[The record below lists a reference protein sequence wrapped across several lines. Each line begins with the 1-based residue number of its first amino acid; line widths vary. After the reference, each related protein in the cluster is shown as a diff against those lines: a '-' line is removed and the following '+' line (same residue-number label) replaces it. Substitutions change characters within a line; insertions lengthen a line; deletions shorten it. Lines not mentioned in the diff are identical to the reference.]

1 MFRRSKIRATG
12 RCARARRAPRRD
24 GASPLSSSSLTETFS
39 LNTIKRLYQQ
49 RREEARKKR
58 DSLIL
63 AIGADIPEGAQ
74 RDAALAAVPTAD
86 DLEADYIGDVERR
99 LAVAEEAQH
108 IAEVPN
114 PKKRKTKTT
123 QRRPGSSKGNGQ
135 RDREL
140 RQREDEEAEQ
150 EGDEALET
158 GLDPKARR
166 KAANKAAKKPRKKP
180 GKPPA
185 AKRSRQDEDEDED
198 DEDDED
204 DNDDDDEDVFS
215 RGRGRGRGNSKP
227 NEPMVFS
234 RDDENDDVD
243 EENGGEDEE
252 NDGEDEVDEMLR
264 EVEGGVDEESG
275 ARPA

>member
-1 MFRRSKIRATG
+1 MRTSPKSSS
-12 RCARARRAPRRD
+12 ARWS
-24 GASPLSSSSLTETFS
+24 SPLSSSSLTETFS

-63 AIGADIPEGAQ
+63 AIGAEIPEGAQ

-108 IAEVPN
+108 LAEVPN

-150 EGDEALET
+150 EGGEALET

-198 DEDDED
+198 DEDD
-204 DNDDDDEDVFS
+204 DDDDEDVFS